1 MARKK
6 GKSSADAQNILE
18 DCDMKKAWLSALLLL
33 TVAGVGSTALG
44 EGAMRV
50 YLGGERIVDSLP
62 ASTTASMQKLVKRMG
77 GFAEY
82 DQRSGKLE
90 IVKPNVNI
98 LVLEGI
104 QQSRNKNI
112 IFSNPIKGYSDKD
125 VPRTFNV
132 FVEVD
137 DAPVTRD
144 LRLRLVL
151 VGPDGKEVD
160 RGKEWKYSTLNA
172 NSFYFSE
179 PFVSTKLEMYG
190 TYKVQLQM
198 KPEKSNEFVTVG
210 ENSFTVGR

>member
-1 MARKK
+1 
-6 GKSSADAQNILE
+6 
-18 DCDMKKAWLSALLLL
+18 MKKAWLSALLLL

-62 ASTTASMQKLVKRMG
+62 ASTTGSMQKLVKRMG

-137 DAPVTRD
+137 DAPVTKD

-151 VGPDGKEVD
+151 IGPDGKEVD
-160 RGKEWKYSTLNA
+160 RGKEWKYSTQNA